1 MARDKRGY
9 IPQPTVQVETVEAET
24 AKVETVEETPEA
36 IPVDSEREAMV
47 AVVQDTWE
55 LRPHADGTELWIN
68 SRDFVTQDGGAVPQ
82 GVARSLEDA
91 CALEAKRRG

>member
-9 IPQPTVQVETVEAET
+9 IPQATVEM
-24 AKVETVEETPEA
+24 ETVEETPAA
-36 IPVDSEREAMV
+36 IPVDSERDAMV

-68 SRDFVTQDGGAVPQ
+68 SRDFVTHDGGAVPQ
-82 GVARSLEDA
+82 GVSRSLEDA
-91 CALEAKRRG
+91 CALEVKRRG